1 MCMHWF
7 NSQINKEKK
16 IIFCINLQT
25 KKKNEKLCYKNW
37 NHETKVGPLKI
48 TYVGIIQK

>member
-25 KKKNEKLCYKNW
+25 KKKMKNY
-37 NHETKVGPLKI
+37 VIKI
-48 TYVGIIQK
+48 EIMKQRLDH